1 MKIMNNFSLKV
12 FIAVALACSASSQMV
27 AQDYIP
33 TPVTISTSKT
43 KVNGKVCY
51 QHVVLERQTVYSICK
66 AYGVTAEDLYK
77 YNAGLQEKGLKKN
90 TIILIPSQEAL
101 AENAEK
107 EQKVENTEKAEK
119 AVKAEV
125 KTTGKKLRKHTV
137 KWYETLE
144 DIAKKYGVSEAAIIE
159 LNNIQD
165 PNSIARMK
173 LLIPETESS
182 ESTPVQEE
190 ASEPSADG
198 DNLGSSAAD
207 TTKTS
212 SDLVIPERID
222 SIATADTTALIED
235 APKTSVN
242 FAVVLPFAATGTTS
256 KANYMDFYSGV
267 LYAIYK
273 SCNTGIET
281 DLRVFDCANDA
292 VPDPHF
298 FNGCDFV
305 IGPVYEKDLKNTM
318 SIVPEDLTVISPLDH
333 RTISLTEKYPNLIQA
348 PTHRKYQYEKLVN
361 WLKSDLKEDEVVL
374 YIHEENARDTAS
386 VREMTEVL
394 DSSGVKYVNFSYP
407 ILKGRD
413 IAAKILTNM
422 TRTGNNRVIIDAESE
437 AWVTDL
443 VRNLSILQRRAKIT
457 LYSPSKIRS
466 YDAIDAE
473 ILYSTLL
480 HVCMSYNI
488 NYDTPEVKDF
498 LLKYRAI
505 FHTEPSLFA
514 FQGYDLATYFINLV
528 HTHGNDWKEM
538 LTKTK
543 MSGLQTDF
551 DFHQAGEGKGLVN
564 EGVRKTE
571 YFSNGKSADL
581 PSDFEQ

>member
-1 MKIMNNFSLKV
+1 MNNFSTKLL
-12 FIAVALACSASSQMV
+12 IAFSIICSASAQMP
-27 AQDYIP
+27 AQEYIP
-33 TPVTISTSKT
+33 TPVTVSTN
-43 KVNGKVCY
+43 KVKVDGKVCY
-51 QHVVLERQTVYSICK
+51 SHIVLERQTVYSICK

-77 YNAGLQEKGLKKN
+77 FNPGLEENGLKKN
-90 TIILIPSQEAL
+90 SIIVIPSQEAL
-101 AENAEK
+101 TGKMEKTEKVEK
-107 EQKVENTEKAEK
+107 EEKAD
-119 AVKAEV
+119 
-125 KTTGKKLRKHTV
+125 KKLKKHTV

-144 DIAKKYGVSEAAIIE
+144 DIAGKYGVSEAAIIE

-165 PNSIARMK
+165 LNSIARTK
-173 LLIPETESS
+173 LLIPESSS
-182 ESTPVQEE
+182 ESAPIQKEV
-190 ASEPSADG
+190 SEPAEAEDYLSK
-198 DNLGSSAAD
+198 SAAD
-207 TTKTS
+207 TTKTAL
-212 SDLVIPERID
+212 DLTIPERID
-222 SIATADTTALIED
+222 SIATADTSALIED
-235 APKTSVN
+235 AHKTSVN

-273 SCNTGIET
+273 NSNTGTET
-281 DLRVFDCANDA
+281 DVRVFDCANDA

-305 IGPVYEKDLKNTM
+305 IGPVYEKDLKSTM
-318 SIVPEDLTVISPLDH
+318 SIVPEDLMVISPLDH
-333 RTISLTEKYPNLIQA
+333 RTINLTERYPNLIQA
-348 PTHRKYQYEKLVN
+348 PTHRKYQYEKLIN
-361 WLKSDLKEDEVVL
+361 WLKSDLKDDDVVL

-413 IAAKILTNM
+413 IAAKILSNM
-422 TRTGNNRVIIDAESE
+422 TKTDNNRVIIDAESE

-466 YDAIDAE
+466 YDAIDVE
-473 ILYSTLL
+473 TLYSTSL

-488 NYDTPEVKDF
+488 NYDALEVKDF

-528 HTHGNDWKEM
+528 HTYGNDWKEM
-538 LTKTK
+538 LTKAK

-551 DFHQAGEGKGLVN
+551 DFHQVGEGKGIVN

-571 YFSNGKSADL
+571 YFPNGESADL
-581 PSDFEQ
+581 SSDFEQ